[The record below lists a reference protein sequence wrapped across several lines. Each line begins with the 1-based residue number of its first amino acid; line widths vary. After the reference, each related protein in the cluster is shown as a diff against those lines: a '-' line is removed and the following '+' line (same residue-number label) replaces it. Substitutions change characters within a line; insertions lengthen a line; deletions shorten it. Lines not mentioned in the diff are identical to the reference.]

1 MDYPDGFRPKVFVGL
16 PFYGQ
21 APVQCSLAAQTT
33 LMEGGDCDMAGFGGH
48 SISSLV
54 NCFNT
59 LWVEALN
66 LRDRGEATHFAMLHS
81 DCQPEPGWVELLWQQ
96 MKARPT
102 AAVVSVVN
110 CIKDQSDNPRTSTAY
125 SPKGQ
130 PWGATRFIRYQ
141 DRADVVAKHGPTF
154 GPETCR
160 EGEVFLVNTG
170 CMLIDLRRDCWDGFA
185 WEQPAFV
192 ARRADGVWETAFEPE
207 DWRMSR
213 YLASK
218 GIDYAATWAVRVV
231 HHGAAQWPNY

>member
-1 MDYPDGFRPKVFVGL
+1 MSYPEGFRPKVFVGL
-16 PFYGQ
+16 PFYGM
-21 APVQCSLAAQTT
+21 APVPCILASQSVANKGTI
-33 LMEGGDCDMAGFGGH
+33 DIADMKGY

-54 NCFNT
+54 DCFNA
-59 LWVEALN
+59 LWSEALN

-96 MKARPT
+96 MLARPT

-110 CIKDQSDNPRTSTAY
+110 CIKDQDSNPRMSTAY
-125 SPKGQ
+125 SPKGN

-141 DRADVVAKHGPTF
+141 DRAEIVAKYGPTF
-154 GPETCR
+154 GPETCQD
-160 EGEVFLVNTG
+160 GEQFLINTG
-170 CMLIDLRRDCWDGFA
+170 CMLIDMQRDCWDTFA
-185 WEQPAFV
+185 FEQPV
-192 ARRADGVWETAFEPE
+192 LVGRDADKVWQHAFEPE

-213 YLASK
+213 YLADR